1 MLLGLFL
8 VPESIFMVKSTLGAH
23 IWPFL
28 DNSIFDYFSKGKT
41 LKADFGQI
49 ERVISQREKNK
60 FSQTLKIAEDL
71 GLIYSHFKSLKQ
83 FVQI

>member
-1 MLLGLFL
+1 MDFWNILK
-8 VPESIFMVKSTLGAH
+8 FM
-23 IWPFL
+23 
-28 DNSIFDYFSKGKT
+28 DFSKGKT
-41 LKADFGQI
+41 LNADFGQI
-49 ERVISQREKNK
+49 ERVISRREKNK